1 MDFNNTKTKK
11 ELSYI
16 KFNFNL
22 YFVVDLIYAKLI
34 IQLNFLFFHL
44 IYKILNRDYFLN
56 FLFSF
61 LAILLSIVL
70 YLTFLK

>member
-16 KFNFNL
+16 KSNFNL

-44 IYKILNRDYFLN
+44 ISKILNRDYFLN

-61 LAILLSIVL
+61 LSFLLSIVL
-70 YLTFLK
+70 YLTFFK

>member
-16 KFNFNL
+16 KSNFNL

>member
-1 MDFNNTKTKK
+1 MDFNNTITKK

-44 IYKILNRDYFLN
+44 ISKILNRDYFLN
-56 FLFSF
+56 FLFRF
-61 LAILLSIVL
+61 LAILLSIFL